1 MHRAVSAVI
10 ALALCLGMGASVGVA
25 SDWVED
31 EPGTQ
36 QQTIPLPAPAF
47 QKRTW
52 QDETEDN
59 APERAAFYVFP
70 PAAGNSGA
78 KPKLEAN
85 ISKWGAAGSADS
97 NRLDGSLK
105 DGYSSGSRQAG
116 PQTGLVDSDFNQNQ
130 PFVVPRA
137 RSVPPAVFRGFLE
150 RTHPRFALS
159 TGTLARHRLV
169 EVKGAWDDSSRTLR
183 SLGIAHTRIR
193 AGKLREWPLD
203 GVDVLVVNCAGDVPR
218 EAWQRVRDFVLRG
231 GFLLTTDWALNGLV
245 KRAFPGFI
253 DWNGGKT
260 GGQVVD
266 AAVVNPDPVLT
277 KGVARHA
284 GWKLD
289 EGSQTLRIMNRGKV
303 QVLVRSRQLATNGDD
318 PDRLGILACAFKFG
332 RGQVLHLVGHFDNN
346 SRLAFVNVLP
356 DPAPGTGIS
365 IRQAI
370 ATNFVVAGLSNQSA
384 QSPSSVGSSAR

>member
-1 MHRAVSAVI
+1 MHRAISAVI
-10 ALALCLGMGASVGVA
+10 ALALCLGMSASVGVA
-25 SDWVED
+25 SDWAED
-31 EPGTQ
+31 ESGAR
-36 QQTIPLPAPAF
+36 QQTIPRPAPPF
-47 QKRTW
+47 QKRNW
-52 QDETEDN
+52 QDETEDK
-59 APERAAFYVFP
+59 APERAAFYVSP
-70 PAAGNSGA
+70 PPAGNSGG

-97 NRLDGSLK
+97 NRLDASVQ
-105 DGYSSGSRQAG
+105 DGYSSPDRRGG
-116 PQTGLVDSDFNQNQ
+116 PLNGLVDSLFNQDQ
-130 PFVVPRA
+130 PFVMPKA
-137 RSVPPAVFRGFLE
+137 RSVPPTVFRGFIE

-159 TGTLARHRLV
+159 TGTLARDRLV

-183 SLGIAHTRIR
+183 SLGIPHTRIR

-218 EAWQRVRDFVLRG
+218 EAWQRVRDFVSRG
-231 GFLLTTDWALNGLV
+231 GFLLTTDWALDGLV
-245 KRAFPGFI
+245 KRAFPGYI

-260 GGQVVD
+260 GGKVVD
-266 AAVVNPDPVLT
+266 AVVIDPDPVLT
-277 KGVARHA
+277 KGVARRA

-289 EGSQTLRIMNRGKV
+289 EGSQTVRIMNPGKV

-346 SRLAFVNVLP
+346 SGLAFVNALP
-356 DPAPGTGIS
+356 DPAPGIGIS

-370 ATNFVVAGLSNQSA
+370 ATNFVVAGLS
-384 QSPSSVGSSAR
+384 GSSAR